1 MNMLKN
7 TADVR
12 ARVEDK
18 DAAGRDLTVHHTGGI
33 DDHWVTA
40 RGTVTQPRQLP
51 NVCGTPGPP
60 IGQFRLT
67 AVRKRS

>member
-1 MNMLKN
+1 MLKN

-12 ARVEDK
+12 APLDDR
-18 DAAGRDLTVHHTGGI
+18 DAGGWDLTVHHTCGI
-33 DDHWVTA
+33 DHSVTA

-60 IGQFRLT
+60 AGQFRPP
-67 AVRKRS
+67 AVGKRS